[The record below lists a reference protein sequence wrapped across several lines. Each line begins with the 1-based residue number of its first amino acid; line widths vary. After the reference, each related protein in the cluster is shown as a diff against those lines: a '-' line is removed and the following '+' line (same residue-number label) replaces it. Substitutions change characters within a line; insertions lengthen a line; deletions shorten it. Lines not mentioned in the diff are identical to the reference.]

1 MCGIVLAGG
10 NLVTRD
16 VELFGRLL
24 YADIVRGEHS
34 TGVFA
39 GFRPYGHDPILKL
52 RKAAVP
58 ADMFLRRKDLWG
70 EVREHAVPSKTV
82 ANSFT
87 TAYPKFMVGHNR
99 YATQGAINDT
109 NAHPFNHGHI
119 TLVHNGT
126 LTDQSLLPDHKRFAV
141 DSENVAWS
149 IAKIGIDETIQ
160 KLNGAFTLVW
170 HNAEDSTVNIIRNE
184 ERPFH
189 LVETTGGD
197 WFGASEEDMLM
208 WLVNRKKFGPTVKR
222 HFECEVGVQ
231 YVFDVSEGFKF
242 KEERKHT
249 LPVFR
254 TTYSYSGRTGG
265 YWYDQWDDDYGYGN
279 GRRTSTTS
287 RNQSNSTSIS
297 SSASS
302 VTPDSR
308 YKQFNDMLESH
319 GLDVKMGE
327 QLRFESFQ
335 FDQYPKS
342 LEKGKMTGYT
352 GTGEY
357 IEVQAHGTDMAIFR
371 EGAQYDG
378 KIISCYEQ
386 NYILTIIVQDPK
398 LAEPDLT
405 ITLGDLVN
413 SATKETSIPEADMTQ
428 EELNE
433 HYGDDE
439 DDDGDE
445 VDVSL
450 NGDVYSKKEWERNDS
465 LNTCAN
471 CSSPIPF
478 DDIIDTV
485 VDNGASFCNDCAKH
499 YNLIPADKQEP
510 NNTLTNRFV
519 CQRCTNEFHEDLE
532 SCLPGVCIPCL
543 TSQNQQSNKDMAEQA
558 RQELI
563 NKYDRWESNLMPE
576 EVVTPL
582 LPKPTE
588 VLGEITAIRKK
599 LKNNLLVTVKQW
611 MQMNTCGWCKLPIQW
626 VDAEAT
632 DFIGQQPCCPG
643 CSKKLDMGVLPKPI
657 NKDK

>member
-10 NLVTRD
+10 NLIARD

-34 TGVFA
+34 TGVYA
-39 GFRPYGHDPILKL
+39 GFRPYGHDPVLKI

-58 ADMFLRRKDLWG
+58 ADIFLRRKELWG
-70 EVREHAVPSKTV
+70 EVREHAVASKTV
-82 ANSFT
+82 ANTFT

-99 YATQGAINDT
+99 YATQGAINDE
-109 NAHPFNHGHI
+109 NAHPFNHGKI

-149 IAKIGIDETIQ
+149 IDKIGIDETIQ

-170 HNAEDSTVNIIRNE
+170 HNSEDNTLNIIRND

-189 LVETTGGD
+189 LVETNGGD

-208 WLVNRKKFGPTVKR
+208 WLINRKKFAPTVKR

-231 YVFDVSEGFKF
+231 YIFDVSEGFKF

-249 LPVFR
+249 LPTFR
-254 TTYSYSGRTGG
+254 STYSYSGRTGG

-279 GRRTSTTS
+279 GRGTSTTS
-287 RNQSNSTSIS
+287 RNQSNRESTSS
-297 SSASS
+297 SSSS

-319 GLDVKMGE
+319 GIHVKMGE
-327 QLRFESFQ
+327 GLRFESFQ
-335 FDQYPKS
+335 FDEYPKS
-342 LEKGKMTGYT
+342 LGKGKMTGFT
-352 GTGEY
+352 GSGEY
-357 IEVQAHGTDMAIFR
+357 IEVQAHGTNKDIFV
-371 EGAQYDG
+371 EGAEYTG

-386 NYILTIIVQDPK
+386 NYILTVIVQDPK
-398 LAEPDLT
+398 AVNADLT
-405 ITLGDLVN
+405 LTLGDLVN
-413 SATKETSIPEADMTQ
+413 SAAKETPIPDTGISQ
-428 EELNE
+428 QELNDE
-433 HYGDDE
+433 YYGDEQDDE
-439 DDDGDE
+439 DDGNE
-445 VDVSL
+445 VEVTL
-450 NGDVYSKKEWERNDS
+450 NGEVYSKKEWEGNDS

-478 DDIIDTV
+478 DDVIDTV
-485 VDNGASFCNDCAKH
+485 VDKGAAFCHDCAKH
-499 YNLIPADKQEP
+499 YNLLPETEEP
-510 NNTLTNRFV
+510 IAPHRFV
-519 CQRCTNEFHEDLE
+519 CQSCANELPEDLE
-532 SCLPGVCIPCL
+532 SAKPGTCIPCL
-543 TSQNQQSNKDMAEQA
+543 CAITKDSNTEMARNQ
-558 RQELI
+558 LI
-563 NKYDRWESNLMPE
+563 EKYDRWESNLIPE

-588 VLGEITAIRKK
+588 VSLGEISLIRKK

-611 MQMNTCGWCKLPIQW
+611 MKMNNCGWCQKPIQW

-632 DFIGQQPCCPG
+632 EFVGQQPCCPG
-643 CSKKLDMGVLPKPI
+643 CSKQLEMGMLPKPI

>member
-10 NLVTRD
+10 NLIARD

-39 GFRPYGHDPILKL
+39 GFRPFGHDPILKL

-58 ADMFLRRKDLWG
+58 ADIFLRRKELWG

-109 NAHPFNHGHI
+109 NAHPFNHGKI

-126 LTDQSLLPDHKRFAV
+126 LTDQSLLPDHKNFAV

-149 IAKIGIDETIQ
+149 INKIGIDETIQ

-184 ERPFH
+184 DRPFH

-197 WFGASEEDMLM
+197 WFGASEEDMLL
-208 WLVNRKKFGPTVKR
+208 WLINRKKFAPTIKR

-254 TTYSYSGRTGG
+254 STYSYTGRTGG
-265 YWYDQWDDDYGYGN
+265 YWYDQYDDDYGYGN
-279 GRRTSTTS
+279 GRRTTTSS
-287 RNQSNSTSIS
+287 RNQSNSTSTS
-297 SSASS
+297 SSTSG
-302 VTPDSR
+302 VGDQR
-308 YKQFNDMLESH
+308 YKQFNDMLSSH
-319 GLDVKMGE
+319 GLNVKMGE

-335 FDQYPKS
+335 FDEYPKS
-342 LEKGKMTGYT
+342 VGKGKMTGYT

-357 IEVQAHGTDMAIFR
+357 IEVQAHGADMKIFR
-371 EGAQYDG
+371 EGEQYDG

-398 LAEPDLT
+398 PAMPDLT
-405 ITLGDLVN
+405 MTLGDLVN
-413 SATKETSIPEADMTQ
+413 TQKETPIPDNGLTQ
-428 EELNE
+428 DELNDE
-433 HYGDDE
+433 YYGDDE
-439 DDDGDE
+439 EQDE
-445 VDVSL
+445 IEITL
-450 NGDVYSKKEWERNDS
+450 NGDAYSKKEWESNES
-465 LNTCAN
+465 LKCCAN

-478 DDIIDTV
+478 EDVVDTV
-485 VDNGASFCNDCAKH
+485 VDNGAAFCNDCAKH
-499 YNLIPADKQEP
+499 YNLIPESAQEP
-510 NNTLTNRFV
+510 DNAPATNRFV
-519 CQRCTNEFHEDLE
+519 CRDCANEYHEDLE
-532 SCLPGVCIPCL
+532 SCKPGVCIPCL
-543 TSQNQQSNKDMAEQA
+543 STQTKDANDDMAERA

-563 NKYDRWESNLMPE
+563 KTYDRWESSLVPE

-588 VLGEITAIRKK
+588 VLGEISSIRKK

-611 MQMNTCGWCKLPIQW
+611 MNMNTCGWCKKPIQW

-643 CSKKLDMGVLPKPI
+643 CSKKLDMGILPKPI
-657 NKDK
+657 NKD